1 LGCEQVHRLVLVF
14 PLILQAAC
22 SPVTVLNA
30 IAPRAGVASYT
41 DIAYGSGSAHTL
53 DIYAPAPMC
62 ENAPVVVFF
71 FGGSWESGDRS
82 MYRFIGAA
90 LAKRGAVVIVPD
102 YRLYPEVR
110 FPGFMQDAA
119 AAVAWTIAHAASY
132 GGDPDHLFLMG
143 HSAGAQIATLLALDT
158 EYLSAANVDP
168 KIVAG
173 VIGISGP
180 YDFLPLTDP
189 TLQTIFGP
197 PEEWP
202 LSQPINYATS
212 RAPPMLL
219 ATGTA
224 DRTVDPA
231 NTTRLAARLRDD
243 GVAVD
248 ERHYVGIGHAM
259 TIGTFASPLSVL
271 APARRDSLDFI
282 AAHHPTC
289 ARPRAS

>member
-1 LGCEQVHRLVLVF
+1 VRRFALVF
-14 PLILQAAC
+14 LLMTQAAC

-30 IAPRAGVASYT
+30 ISPRAGVATYT
-41 DIAYGSGSAHTL
+41 GIAYGTGPAHTL
-53 DIYAPAPMC
+53 DIYAPDPIC

-82 MYRFIGAA
+82 MYRFVGAA
-90 LAKRGAVVIVPD
+90 LAKRGVVTIVPD
-102 YRLYPEVR
+102 YRLYPDVR

-119 AAVAWTIAHAASY
+119 AAVSWAVSHAASY

-143 HSAGAQIATLLALDT
+143 HSAGAQMATLLALDT
-158 EYLSAANVDP
+158 HYLRAANVDP

-202 LSQPINYATS
+202 LSQPINYANS
-212 RAPPMLL
+212 SAPPMLL
-219 ATGTA
+219 ATGSA

-231 NTTRLAARLRDD
+231 NTTRLAAKLRDD
-243 GVAVD
+243 GATVD
-248 ERHYVGIGHAM
+248 ERRYPGIGHAT

-271 APARRDSLDFI
+271 APTRRDALDFI
-282 AAHHPTC
+282 AAHHSAC
-289 ARPRAS
+289 ARAKAS